1 MGHCSSCGRVGCK
14 KLAAVARRPAVAPA
28 AGSRLRPHQTFL
40 DIGCEPPYHLLPR
53 PWRVRRQRIWPS
65 ALHPCASPVLR
76 VGASASIQS
85 ALCAATDELRCGA
98 PGVMRKRV
106 ETSHRVDANDRLA
119 CSQRSIRDRAQRRTA
134 MGALQFVQCIR
145 IVLQSN
151 EGLRGRCHGSIEC
164 AVGRCRRLAPR
175 LDLAGV
181 VASGRRRGD
190 FTSDRGCASHRLRA
204 QLRGAE
210 IVWSA
215 VRRAEFGLLT
225 RCLGE
230 PRRVLERVQRARESP
245 LLVLR
250 FGRAVH
256 IRHECLRP
264 AQRIG
269 RLRH

>member
-1 MGHCSSCGRVGCK
+1 MANVVLAPAK
-14 KLAAVARRPAVAPA
+14 KAAIAVAVSILTTVYHMLRDGTCYQDLGAEHFTRRNPAKAAARVANRIRNLGYHAEIRGCRMKP
-28 AGSRLRPHQTFL
+28 RIQFLR
-40 DIGCEPPYHLLPR
+40 
-53 PWRVRRQRIWPS
+53 RRRE
-65 ALHPCASPVLR
+65 
-76 VGASASIQS
+76 
-85 ALCAATDELRCGA
+85 LCAATDELCRGA

-119 CSQRSIRDRAQRRTA
+119 RGQRSIRDRAQRRTA

-145 IVLQSN
+145 TVLQSN

-190 FTSDRGCASHRLRA
+190 FTSDRGCTSHRLRA
-204 QLRGAE
+204 QLRGAD
-210 IVWSA
+210 IVWPA
-215 VRRAEFGLLT
+215 VQRAVFGLIT